1 MPPKGVTQIW
11 RVAMNIGKALLVI
24 GIVLT
29 VAAGLQGCPWLVFG
43 VEVLLNFATGALLWA
58 GGL

>member
-1 MPPKGVTQIW
+1 MS
-11 RVAMNIGKALLVI
+11 IGKALLVI

-29 VAAGLQGCPWLVFG
+29 AAAGLHGCPWLVFV

>member
-1 MPPKGVTQIW
+1 MS
-11 RVAMNIGKALLVI
+11 IGKALLVI

-29 VAAGLQGCPWLVFG
+29 VAVGLQGCPWPVFV
-43 VEVLLNFATGALLWA
+43 VEALLNFATGALLWT